1 MLNDIMEIYIKN
13 ANVKRGAKKNMDSI
27 ESKLINEIKEAFPN
41 NNLINYEFT
50 NDDVIGLIFEKNL
63 TVDDIIILSDIII
76 SRYLILRL
84 KELNNMARWKKKRK
98 FIENYDSNYIIEG
111 NNIHKSF
118 SRMTDE
124 ELVETFNEYKK
135 IKGVQPQAL
144 RNKLALYDYLFKH
157 DKLHLIE

>member
-1 MLNDIMEIYIKN
+1 
-13 ANVKRGAKKNMDSI
+13 
-27 ESKLINEIKEAFPN
+27 
-41 NNLINYEFT
+41 
-50 NDDVIGLIFEKNL
+50 
-63 TVDDIIILSDIII
+63 
-76 SRYLILRL
+76 
-84 KELNNMARWKKKRK
+84 MARWRKKRK